1 MNNKKISVLLADDQ
15 EITRSG
21 IRSLLSS
28 ANDIVIV
35 GEAQNGFEVC
45 ELVNTLNPDILLL
58 DLIMPGPRPA
68 EIEKWVRENH
78 PKTSTLVLTAHDR
91 DRYLAAMF
99 EAGVHGYLSKDTK
112 AEQLIDAIRRA
123 ARNEYLFESTQISR
137 IKIWE
142 ENVGKKLEQLTT
154 RETKVLNLLSE
165 GADNKKIA
173 LDLNISIKTVA
184 FHITHILTKL
194 ELKSRQE
201 AALWAR
207 KNLLDNLE

>member
-15 EITRSG
+15 EITRTG
-21 IRSLLSS
+21 IR
-28 ANDIVIV
+28 
-35 GEAQNGFEVC
+35 F
-45 ELVNTLNPDILLL
+45 
-58 DLIMPGPRPA
+58 
-68 EIEKWVRENH
+68 
-78 PKTSTLVLTAHDR
+78 
-91 DRYLAAMF
+91 
-99 EAGVHGYLSKDTK
+99 
-112 AEQLIDAIRRA
+112 
-123 ARNEYLFESTQISR
+123 SR